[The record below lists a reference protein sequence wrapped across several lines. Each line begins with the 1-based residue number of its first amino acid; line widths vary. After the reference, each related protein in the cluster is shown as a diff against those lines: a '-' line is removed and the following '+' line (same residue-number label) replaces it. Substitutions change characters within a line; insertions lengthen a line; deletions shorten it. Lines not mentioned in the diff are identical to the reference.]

1 MNKRS
6 KTYWQKRMELVQLT
20 ALKGASEA
28 SKDLEKQYAESIAQV
43 EKEIAHWYQ
52 RFMDN
57 ENISMADAKKKLTR
71 KELQEF
77 KWTVEDYVA
86 YARENELNSRWIKQ
100 LENASAKYHIDR
112 LEMIKLQMQ
121 NEVEKLYVDRVPLT
135 EEAMRS
141 AYKESFYHT
150 SYEISRGVGVGVSL
164 NAIDESKVSS
174 LIGQP
179 WTADGKTFSKR
190 IWTHQEKLK
199 RALSDELTS
208 AINKGYKLDDAVK
221 GIQKRMESSKKD
233 AKRLVFTES
242 AYFSSQGQ
250 EESFNELGV
259 EKYRYYATLDTKTS
273 KTCQDL
279 DGKVFLMS
287 RREIGLNAPPMHAWC
302 RSTTAPEFDDLKG
315 IGTRAARDPKTG
327 KTIQVPRDMSYKE
340 WYDKYIQTNPQAL
353 IKEKA
358 YKNRH
363 TDQKQYETYKRV
375 LGSKNV
381 PRSFESFLEMKY
393 NNTKEWGLLKDYKR
407 SRSSNMISSWTS
419 FNQYKVY
426 VGRIDTELLGF
437 TCGDGLKISSQSKH
451 FIERIFGTSEDPK
464 TKKPRSGVELETIKE
479 VLTNQN
485 SKIKRRVDSQGRVSF
500 KYVGDSCEVSVNGEG
515 MLIQVNPRSVNKND

>member
-1 MNKRS
+1 
-6 KTYWQKRMELVQLT
+6 
-20 ALKGASEA
+20 
-28 SKDLEKQYAESIAQV
+28 
-43 EKEIAHWYQ
+43 
-52 RFMDN
+52 
-57 ENISMADAKKKLTR
+57 
-71 KELQEF
+71 
-77 KWTVEDYVA
+77 
-86 YARENELNSRWIKQ
+86 
-100 LENASAKYHIDR
+100 
-112 LEMIKLQMQ
+112 MQ
-121 NEVEKLYVDRVPLT
+121 NEIEKLYVDRVPLT

-164 NAIDESKVSS
+164 STIDESKISL

-179 WTADGKTFSKR
+179 WTSDGKTFSKR
-190 IWTHQEKLK
+190 IWTNQEKLK

-233 AKRLVFTES
+233 AKRLAFTES

-250 EESFNELGV
+250 EDSFNELGV

-327 KTIQVPRDMSYKE
+327 KTIQVSRDMSYKE

-363 TDQKQYETYKRV
+363 TDQKQYEAYKRV

-393 NNTKEWGLLKDYKR
+393 NNTKEWGLLKDYKSSIQSGELSPLADFNLYKKTDAEVKDKILGVTLLNDMEVK
-407 SRSSNMISSWTS
+407 SR
-419 FNQYKVY
+419 
-426 VGRIDTELLGF
+426 
-437 TCGDGLKISSQSKH
+437 SKH
-451 FIERIFGTSEDPK
+451 FINRVIGSVEQKRNGVAVDDIVSLLTSKDAKYSSIRETKNGRSYRISND
-464 TKKPRSGVELETIKE
+464 
-479 VLTNQN
+479 
-485 SKIKRRVDSQGRVSF
+485 KIQVSINPDT
-500 KYVGDSCEVSVNGEG
+500 GNI
-515 MLIQVNPRSVNKND
+515 IQVNPRKRRNTDGKNN